1 MKQTHSL
8 SKKAGQFVHILFPI
22 LITQIAL
29 SAITFFDTNMSGK
42 FSTNDLAG
50 VAIGTSLWI
59 PVQTGLSGI
68 LMGITPIVSHLL
80 GSRKDKDVAY
90 QVTQGLWLSLLI
102 SLLVLAVGSIVLSP
116 VLNFMNLEPQV
127 RDIAFRFL
135 CAISFGII
143 PLFGYTVLRS
153 TIDALGQTRISM
165 LITLIALPVN
175 VGLNYLLI
183 FGNFGFPR
191 MGGVG
196 AGVASAIT
204 YWVIFAIALH
214 FVYRFEPFKSLQ
226 LFRKFYG
233 ISLSSFKELLK
244 IGVPIGFSIFFETA
258 VFSAVT
264 LLMSRFDTVT
274 IAAHQA
280 AINFA
285 STLYMIPL
293 SICMSLTI
301 LIGFETGSG
310 RLKDARQYSIMGI
323 ASAAALSLVTALVL
337 LFAGHH
343 VAGLYSDDSQVIE
356 LIQHFLIYA
365 IFFQISDAIA
375 TPTQG
380 VLRGYKD
387 VNPAFIICFIAYWV
401 IGLPTGYLLA
411 TYTDMGAYGYWIGLI
426 AGLAIGAILLLGRLV
441 KVQRSFSVRRDSE
454 ITGA

>member
-1 MKQTHSL
+1 MKQTETM
-8 SKKAGQFVHILFPI
+8 KQKAVQFLHILFPI

-29 SAITFFDTNMSGK
+29 SAIAFFDTNMSGK
-42 FSTNDLAG
+42 HGTNDLAG
-50 VAIGTSLWI
+50 VAIGTSLWS

-80 GSRKDKDVAY
+80 GSRSKEKVAY
-90 QVTQGLWLSLLI
+90 QVTQGLWLSLII
-102 SLLVLAVGSIVLSP
+102 SLIVIGAGSLILSP
-116 VLNFMNLEPQV
+116 VLDFMNLEPQV

-135 CAISFGII
+135 CAIGAGII
-143 PLFGYTVLRS
+143 PLFGYTVVRS

-183 FGNFGFPR
+183 YGKFGFPEL
-191 MGGVG
+191 GGVG

-204 YWVIFAIALH
+204 YWVIFAIALLIV
-214 FVYRFEPFKSLQ
+214 FRAEPFRSLRLFREFFWLSPKSL
-226 LFRKFYG
+226 
-233 ISLSSFKELLK
+233 KELLK

-258 VFSAVT
+258 VFAAVT

-293 SICMSLTI
+293 SICMTLTI
-301 LIGFETGSG
+301 LVGFENGSG
-310 RLKDARQYSIMGI
+310 RLKDARQYSVMGI
-323 ASAAALSLVTALVL
+323 SLAVSLSMVTALVL
-337 LFAGHH
+337 LFAGNS
-343 VAGLYSDDSQVIE
+343 VAGLYSDEPEVIA

-365 IFFQISDAIA
+365 IFFQISDAVA

-380 VLRGYKD
+380 VLRGYRD
-387 VNPAFIICFIAYWV
+387 VNPAFIICFVAYWV
-401 IGLPTGYLLA
+401 IGLPTGYVLA
-411 TYTDMGAYGYWIGLI
+411 THTGMGAYGYWVGLI
-426 AGLAIGAILLLGRLV
+426 TGLAIGAVLLLIRLV
-441 KVQRSFSVRRDSE
+441 RVQRRFAKEYAVQH
-454 ITGA
+454 

>member
-1 MKQTHSL
+1 MRQTNSLKQ
-8 SKKAGQFVHILFPI
+8 KVIQFFHILFPI
-22 LITQIAL
+22 LVTQIAL

-42 FSTNDLAG
+42 FSTADLAG

-59 PVQTGLSGI
+59 PIQTGLSGI
-68 LMGITPIVSHLL
+68 LMGITPIISQLI
-80 GSRKDKDVAY
+80 GSKKDKDVAY
-90 QVTQGLWLSLLI
+90 QVTQGIWLSLI
-102 SLLVLAVGSIVLSP
+102 VSGLVLLIGSFILSP
-116 VLNFMNLEPQV
+116 ILNFMSLEPEV
-127 RDIAFRFL
+127 RRVAFHFL
-135 CAISFGII
+135 FAISFGII

-153 TIDALGQTRISM
+153 CIDALGQTRVSM

-183 FGNFGFPR
+183 FGKFGFPR
-191 MGGVG
+191 LGGVG

-204 YWVIFAIALH
+204 YWVIFLIALL
-214 FVYRFEPFKSLQ
+214 FIYRAEPFVNLRI
-226 LFRKFYG
+226 FRRFYF
-233 ISLSSFKELLK
+233 ISLKSFKELLT

-285 STLYMIPL
+285 TTLYMIPL

-301 LIGFETGSG
+301 LVGFEIGSG
-310 RLKDARQYSIMGI
+310 RQKDARQYAIMGI
-323 ASAAALSLVTALVL
+323 GVAAILSLATALL
-337 LFAGHH
+337 LIFAGNH
-343 VAGLYSDDSQVIE
+343 VAGLYSDESHVIS

-380 VLRGYKD
+380 ALRGYKD

-401 IGLPTGYLLA
+401 IGLPTGYILA
-411 TYTDMGAYGYWIGLI
+411 TYTDLGAFGYWIGLI
-426 AGLAIGAILLLGRLV
+426 TGLAIGATLLLLRLV
-441 KVQRSFSVRRDSE
+441 KVQRRYATQHTE
-454 ITGA
+454 G

>member
-1 MKQTHSL
+1 MIQTYSIRQ
-8 SKKAGQFVHILFPI
+8 KALQFLHILFPI

-42 FSTNDLAG
+42 FGTNDLAG

-59 PVQTGLSGI
+59 PIQTGLSGI
-68 LMGITPIVSHLL
+68 LMGITPIVSHLI
-80 GSRKDKDVAY
+80 GSKRNKDVAY
-90 QVTQGLWLSLLI
+90 QVMQGMWLSLI
-102 SLLVLAVGSIVLSP
+102 VSVLVLVIGSFGLSP
-116 VLNFMNLEPQV
+116 ILNYMGLEPEV
-127 RDIAFRFL
+127 RDIAFQFL
-135 CAISFGII
+135 CAISAGII
-143 PLFGYTVLRS
+143 PLFGYTVVRS
-153 TIDALGQTRISM
+153 CIDALGQTRISM

-183 FGNFGFPR
+183 FGKFGFPQL
-191 MGGVG
+191 GGVG

-204 YWVIFAIALH
+204 YWVIFAIALL
-214 FVYRFEPFKSLQ
+214 FIYRTEPFSDLK
-226 LFRKFYG
+226 LFRKFYAM
-233 ISLSSFKELLK
+233 SLTSFKELLK

-301 LIGFETGSG
+301 LVGFESGSG
-310 RLKDARQYSIMGI
+310 RLKDARQYGMMGI
-323 ASAAALSLVTALVL
+323 CSAAVLSLLTALVL
-337 LFAGHH
+337 LFAGNH
-343 VAGLYSDDSQVIE
+343 VAGLYSDEPEVIT

-387 VNPAFIICFIAYWV
+387 VNPAFIICFVAYWV

-411 TYTDMGAYGYWIGLI
+411 TYTELGAYGYWIGLI
-426 AGLAIGAILLLGRLV
+426 TGLAIGAILLLSRLV
-441 KVQRSFSVRRDSE
+441 KVQNMYARQMLDTR
-454 ITGA
+454 

>member
-8 SKKAGQFVHILFPI
+8 RQKAGQFLHILFPI

-42 FSTNDLAG
+42 FGTNDLAG

-59 PVQTGLSGI
+59 SVQTGLSGI
-68 LMGITPIVSHLL
+68 LMGITPLVSHLV
-80 GSRKDKDVAY
+80 GSKKNKDVAY
-90 QVTQGLWLSLLI
+90 QVTQSMWLSLLI
-102 SLLVLAVGSIVLSP
+102 SILVLAIGSLILSP

-153 TIDALGQTRISM
+153 CIDALGQTRISM

-191 MGGVG
+191 LGGVG

-214 FVYRFEPFKSLQ
+214 FIYRWEPFKSLQ
-226 LFRKFYG
+226 LFRKFHSV
-233 ISLSSFKELLK
+233 SLSSCKELLK

-301 LIGFETGSG
+301 LVGFESGSG
-310 RLKDARQYSIMGI
+310 RLKDARQYSIIGI
-323 ASAAALSLVTALVL
+323 GSAAALSLLTALVL
-337 LFAGHH
+337 LFAGSS
-343 VAGLYSDDSQVIE
+343 VAGLYSNEPEVIS
-356 LIQHFLIYA
+356 LIRHFLIYA

-387 VNPAFIICFIAYWV
+387 VNPAFIICFAAYWI

-411 TYTDMGAYGYWIGLI
+411 TYTSMGAYGYWVGLI
-426 AGLAIGAILLLGRLV
+426 AGLAIGAILLLSRLV
-441 KVQRSFSVRRDSE
+441 KVQRNFRVQPVDK
-454 ITGA
+454 TAG

>member
-1 MKQTHSL
+1 MIQTTSLKQ
-8 SKKAGQFVHILFPI
+8 KAGQFFHILFPI
-22 LITQIAL
+22 LVTQIAL

-42 FSTNDLAG
+42 FGTVDLAG

-59 PVQTGLSGI
+59 PIQTGLSGI
-68 LMGITPIVSHLL
+68 LMGITPIVSQLI
-80 GSRKDKDVAY
+80 GSKKDKDVAF
-90 QVTQGLWLSLLI
+90 QVTQGIWLSLI
-102 SLLVLAVGSIVLSP
+102 VSIIVLLIGSFALSP
-116 VLNFMNLEPQV
+116 ILNFMNLEPGV
-127 RDIAFRFL
+127 RDVAFRFL
-135 CAISFGII
+135 SAISFGII

-153 TIDALGQTRISM
+153 CIDALGQTRVSM
-165 LITLIALPVN
+165 CITLIALPVN

-191 MGGVG
+191 LGGVG

-204 YWVIFAIALH
+204 YWVIFAVALLFIYRSQA
-214 FVYRFEPFKSLQ
+214 FVNLR
-226 LFRKFYG
+226 LFRNFYF
-233 ISLSSFKELLK
+233 ISLNSIKDLLK

-285 STLYMIPL
+285 TTLYMIPL
-293 SICMSLTI
+293 SICISLTI
-301 LIGFETGSG
+301 LVGFETGSG
-310 RLKDARQYSIMGI
+310 RQKDARQYAIMGI
-323 ASAAALSLVTALVL
+323 GLAAILSLATALLL
-337 LFAGHH
+337 LFAGNH
-343 VAGLYSDDSQVIE
+343 VAGLYSDEPDVIS

-380 VLRGYKD
+380 ALRGYKD

-401 IGLPTGYLLA
+401 IGLPTGYILA
-411 TYTDMGAYGYWIGLI
+411 TYTDLGAFGYWIGLI
-426 AGLAIGAILLLGRLV
+426 TGLAIGATLLLSRLI
-441 KVQRSFSVRRDSE
+441 KVQRRYAAQYTQEQPQS
-454 ITGA
+454 

>member
-1 MKQTHSL
+1 MIPTNSMKQ
-8 SKKAGQFVHILFPI
+8 KARQFLYILFPI
-22 LITQIAL
+22 LITQVAL

-42 FSTNDLAG
+42 YGTNDLAG

-59 PVQTGLSGI
+59 PIQTGLSGI
-68 LMGITPIVSHLL
+68 LMGITPIVSHLM
-80 GSRKDKDVAY
+80 GSKKEKDVAY
-90 QVTQGLWLSLLI
+90 QVTQGMWLSLLI
-102 SLLVLAVGSIVLSP
+102 SLLVLVLGAFALSP
-116 VLNFMNLEPQV
+116 VLDFMNLEPQV

-135 CAISFGII
+135 SAISVGII
-143 PLFGYTVLRS
+143 PLFGYTVIRS
-153 TIDALGQTRISM
+153 CIDALGQTRVSM
-165 LITLIALPVN
+165 FITLIALPVN

-183 FGNFGFPR
+183 FGKFGFPR
-191 MGGVG
+191 LGGVG

-204 YWVIFAIALH
+204 YWVIFAISLF
-214 FVYRFEPFKSLQ
+214 FVYRSEPFRSLQ
-226 LFRKFYG
+226 LFRRFYSM
-233 ISLSSFKELLK
+233 SLRSFKELLK

-301 LIGFETGSG
+301 LVGFESGSG
-310 RLKDARQYSIMGI
+310 RLKDARQYGIMGI
-323 ASAAALSLVTALVL
+323 GTAAVLSLVTALVL
-337 LFAGHH
+337 LFAGNH
-343 VAGLYSDDSQVIE
+343 VAGLYSDEPEVIS

-387 VNPAFIICFIAYWV
+387 VNPAFIICFVAYWV

-411 TYTDMGAYGYWIGLI
+411 TYTDLGAYGYWIGLI
-426 AGLAIGAILLLGRLV
+426 TGLAIGAILLLSRLV
-441 KVQRSFSVRRDSE
+441 KVQRQYGHTKTNTAR
-454 ITGA
+454 I

>member
-1 MKQTHSL
+1 MIQTTSLKQ
-8 SKKAGQFVHILFPI
+8 KAGQFFHILFPI
-22 LITQIAL
+22 LVTQIAL

-42 FSTNDLAG
+42 FGTVDLAG

-59 PVQTGLSGI
+59 PIQTGLSGI
-68 LMGITPIVSHLL
+68 LMGITPIVSQLI
-80 GSRKDKDVAY
+80 GSKKDKDVAF
-90 QVTQGLWLSLLI
+90 QVTQGIWLSLI
-102 SLLVLAVGSIVLSP
+102 VSIIVLLIGSFALSP
-116 VLNFMNLEPQV
+116 ILNFMNLEPGV
-127 RDIAFRFL
+127 RDVAFRFL
-135 CAISFGII
+135 RAISFGII

-153 TIDALGQTRISM
+153 CIDALGQTRVSM
-165 LITLIALPVN
+165 CITLIALPVN

-191 MGGVG
+191 LGGVG

-204 YWVIFAIALH
+204 YWVIFAVALLFIYRSQA
-214 FVYRFEPFKSLQ
+214 FVNLR
-226 LFRKFYG
+226 LFRNFYF
-233 ISLSSFKELLK
+233 ISLNSIKDLLK

-285 STLYMIPL
+285 TTLYMIPL
-293 SICMSLTI
+293 SICISLTI
-301 LIGFETGSG
+301 LVGFETGSG
-310 RLKDARQYSIMGI
+310 RQKDARQYAIMGI
-323 ASAAALSLVTALVL
+323 GLAAILSLATALLL
-337 LFAGHH
+337 LFAGNH
-343 VAGLYSDDSQVIE
+343 VAGLYSDEPDVIS

-380 VLRGYKD
+380 ALRGYKD

-401 IGLPTGYLLA
+401 IGLPTGYILA
-411 TYTDMGAYGYWIGLI
+411 TYTDLGAFGYWIGLI
-426 AGLAIGAILLLGRLV
+426 TGLAIGATLLLSRLI
-441 KVQRSFSVRRDSE
+441 KVQRRYAAQYTQEQPQS
-454 ITGA
+454 

>member
-1 MKQTHSL
+1 MIQTTSLKQ
-8 SKKAGQFVHILFPI
+8 KAGQFFHILFPI
-22 LITQIAL
+22 LVTQIAL

-42 FSTNDLAG
+42 FGTVDLAG

-59 PVQTGLSGI
+59 PIQTGLSGI
-68 LMGITPIVSHLL
+68 LMGITPIVSQLI
-80 GSRKDKDVAY
+80 GSKKDKDVAF
-90 QVTQGLWLSLLI
+90 QVTQGIWLSLI
-102 SLLVLAVGSIVLSP
+102 VSIIVLLIGSFALSP
-116 VLNFMNLEPQV
+116 ILNFMNLEPGV
-127 RDIAFRFL
+127 RDVAFRFL
-135 CAISFGII
+135 SSISFGII

-153 TIDALGQTRISM
+153 CIDALGQTRVSM
-165 LITLIALPVN
+165 CITLIALPVN

-191 MGGVG
+191 LGGVG

-204 YWVIFAIALH
+204 YWVIFAVALLFIYRSQA
-214 FVYRFEPFKSLQ
+214 FVNLR
-226 LFRKFYG
+226 LFRNFYF
-233 ISLSSFKELLK
+233 ISLNSIKDLLK

-285 STLYMIPL
+285 TTLYMIPL
-293 SICMSLTI
+293 SICISLTI
-301 LIGFETGSG
+301 LVGFETGSG
-310 RLKDARQYSIMGI
+310 RQKDARQYAIMGI
-323 ASAAALSLVTALVL
+323 GLAAILSLATALLL
-337 LFAGHH
+337 LFAGNH
-343 VAGLYSDDSQVIE
+343 VAGLYSDEPDVIS

-380 VLRGYKD
+380 ALRGYKD

-401 IGLPTGYLLA
+401 IGLPTGYILA
-411 TYTDMGAYGYWIGLI
+411 TYTDLGAFGYWIGLI
-426 AGLAIGAILLLGRLV
+426 TGLAIGATLLLSRLI
-441 KVQRSFSVRRDSE
+441 KVQRRYAAQYTQEQLQS
-454 ITGA
+454 

>member
-1 MKQTHSL
+1 MIQTTSFKQ
-8 SKKAGQFVHILFPI
+8 KAGQFFHILFPI
-22 LITQIAL
+22 LVTQIAL

-42 FSTNDLAG
+42 FGTVDLAG

-59 PVQTGLSGI
+59 PIQTGLSGI
-68 LMGITPIVSHLL
+68 LMGITPIVSQLI
-80 GSRKDKDVAY
+80 GSKKDKDVAF
-90 QVTQGLWLSLLI
+90 QVTQGIWLSLIVSITVLLI
-102 SLLVLAVGSIVLSP
+102 GSFILSP
-116 VLNFMNLEPQV
+116 ILNFMNLEPGV
-127 RDIAFRFL
+127 RDVAFRFL
-135 CAISFGII
+135 SAISFGII

-153 TIDALGQTRISM
+153 CIDALGQTRVSM
-165 LITLIALPVN
+165 CITLIALPVN

-191 MGGVG
+191 LGGVG

-204 YWVIFAIALH
+204 YWVIFAVASLFIYRAKA
-214 FVYRFEPFKSLQ
+214 FVALQ
-226 LFRKFYG
+226 LFRKFYS
-233 ISLSSFKELLK
+233 ISLQSIKELLK

-301 LIGFETGSG
+301 LVGFETGSG
-310 RLKDARQYSIMGI
+310 RQRDARQYAIMGI
-323 ASAAALSLVTALVL
+323 GLAAMLSLVTALIL
-337 LFAGHH
+337 LFAGNH
-343 VAGLYSDDSQVIE
+343 VAGLYSDDADVIS

-401 IGLPTGYLLA
+401 IGLPTGYVLA
-411 TYTDMGAYGYWIGLI
+411 TYTELGAFGYWIGLI
-426 AGLAIGAILLLGRLV
+426 TGLAIGAVLLLSRLV
-441 KVQRSFSVRRDSE
+441 RVQRQYAAQFMKKQPQS
-454 ITGA
+454 

>member
-1 MKQTHSL
+1 MNQTHSL
-8 SKKAGQFVHILFPI
+8 RQKTGQFLHILFPI

-42 FSTNDLAG
+42 YGTDDLAG

-59 PVQTGLSGI
+59 PIQTGLSGI
-68 LMGITPIVSHLL
+68 LMGITPIVSHLI
-80 GSRKDKDVAY
+80 GSRKNKDVAY
-90 QVTQGLWLSLLI
+90 QVTQGIWLSLLI
-102 SLLVLAVGSIVLSP
+102 SLLVLAAGSLVLSP

-135 CAISFGII
+135 CAISVGII

-153 TIDALGQTRISM
+153 TIDALGQTRVSM

-183 FGNFGFPR
+183 FGKFGFPE

-204 YWVIFAIALH
+204 YWVIFAVALH
-214 FVYRFEPFKSLQ
+214 FIYRFEPFKGLQ

-233 ISLSSFKELLK
+233 LSLKSFKELLK

-301 LIGFETGSG
+301 LVGFESGSG

-323 ASAAALSLVTALVL
+323 GSAAVLSLLTALVL
-337 LFAGHH
+337 LFAGNH
-343 VAGLYSDDSQVIE
+343 VAGLYSDESEVIA

-426 AGLAIGAILLLGRLV
+426 TGLAIGAILLLGRLV
-441 KVQRSFSVRRDSE
+441 KVQRNFSARTVE
-454 ITGA
+454 QNNG

>member
-1 MKQTHSL
+1 MIQTNSIKQ
-8 SKKAGQFVHILFPI
+8 KMGQFLHILFPI
-22 LITQIAL
+22 LVTQIAL

-42 FSTNDLAG
+42 FGTADLAG

-59 PVQTGLSGI
+59 PIQTGLNGI
-68 LMGITPIVSHLL
+68 LMGITPIVSHLV
-80 GSRKDKDVAY
+80 GSKRDNEVAY
-90 QVTQGLWLSLLI
+90 KVTQGIWLSLI
-102 SLLVLAVGSIVLSP
+102 VSVLVLLLGFLSLSP
-116 VLNFMNLEPQV
+116 ILNFMNLEPAV
-127 RDIAFRFL
+127 RDIAARFL
-135 CAISFGII
+135 TAISFGII

-153 TIDALGQTRISM
+153 CIDALGQTRVSM
-165 LITLIALPVN
+165 FITLIALPVN

-183 FGNFGFPR
+183 FGKFGFPQ

-204 YWVIFAIALH
+204 YWVIFLVALV
-214 FVYRFEPFKSLQ
+214 FIYRAEPFVGLR
-226 LFRKFYG
+226 LFRKFHFM
-233 ISLSSFKELLK
+233 SLSTFKELLK

-264 LLMSRFDTVT
+264 LLMSRFDTMT

-301 LIGFETGSG
+301 LVGFETGSG
-310 RLKDARQYSIMGI
+310 RLKDARQYGI
-323 ASAAALSLVTALVL
+323 IGIGTAAVLSFATALVL
-337 LFAGHH
+337 LFAGNH
-343 VAGLYSDDSQVIE
+343 VAGLYSDEPAVIS

-401 IGLPTGYLLA
+401 IGLPVGYVLA
-411 TYTDMGAYGYWIGLI
+411 TYTDLGAYGYWIGLI
-426 AGLAIGAILLLGRLV
+426 TGLAIGAILLMSRLV
-441 KVQRSFSVRRDSE
+441 IVQRHFAAKVKAGE
-454 ITGA
+454 V

>member
-8 SKKAGQFVHILFPI
+8 RQKAGQFLHILFPI

-42 FSTNDLAG
+42 FGTNDLAG

-68 LMGITPIVSHLL
+68 LMGITPLVSHLV
-80 GSRKDKDVAY
+80 GSKKNKDVAY
-90 QVTQGLWLSLLI
+90 QVTQSMWLSLLI
-102 SLLVLAVGSIVLSP
+102 SILVLAIGSLILSP

-153 TIDALGQTRISM
+153 CIDALGQTRISM

-191 MGGVG
+191 LGGVG

-214 FVYRFEPFKSLQ
+214 FIYRWEPFKSLQ
-226 LFRKFYG
+226 LFRKFHSV
-233 ISLSSFKELLK
+233 SLSSCKELLK

-301 LIGFETGSG
+301 LVGFESGSG
-310 RLKDARQYSIMGI
+310 RLKDARQYSIIGI
-323 ASAAALSLVTALVL
+323 GSAAALSLLTALVL
-337 LFAGHH
+337 LFAGSS
-343 VAGLYSDDSQVIE
+343 VAGLYSNEPEVIS
-356 LIQHFLIYA
+356 LIRHFLIYA

-380 VLRGYKD
+380 ALRGYKD
-387 VNPAFIICFIAYWV
+387 VNPAFIICFAAYWI

-411 TYTDMGAYGYWIGLI
+411 TYTSMGAYGYWVGLI
-426 AGLAIGAILLLGRLV
+426 AGLAIGAILLLSRLV
-441 KVQRSFSVRRDSE
+441 KVQRNFRVQPVDK
-454 ITGA
+454 TAG

>member
-1 MKQTHSL
+1 MKQTYSL
-8 SKKAGQFVHILFPI
+8 KQKAGQFLHILFPI

-42 FSTNDLAG
+42 FGTNDLAG

-59 PVQTGLSGI
+59 PIQTGLSGI
-68 LMGITPIVSHLL
+68 LMGITPIVSHLI
-80 GSRKDKDVAY
+80 GSRKNKDVSY
-90 QVTQGLWLSLLI
+90 QVTQGIWLSLLI
-102 SLLVLAVGSIVLSP
+102 SLLVLAAGSLVLSP

-135 CAISFGII
+135 CAISIGII

-183 FGNFGFPR
+183 FGKFGFPQ

-204 YWVIFAIALH
+204 YWVIFAVALH
-214 FVYRFEPFKSLQ
+214 FIYRYDPFKSLQ

-301 LIGFETGSG
+301 LVGFESGSG

-323 ASAAALSLVTALVL
+323 GTAAALSLLTALIL
-337 LFAGHH
+337 LFAGSH
-343 VAGLYSDDSQVIE
+343 VAGLYSDESEVIA

-411 TYTDMGAYGYWIGLI
+411 TYSDMGAYGYWVGLI
-426 AGLAIGAILLLGRLV
+426 AGLAIGAILLLARLM
-441 KVQRSFSVRRDSE
+441 KVQRRFSASA
-454 ITGA
+454 TG

>member
-8 SKKAGQFVHILFPI
+8 RQKAGQFLHILFPI

-42 FSTNDLAG
+42 FGTDDLAG

-59 PVQTGLSGI
+59 PIQTGLSGI
-68 LMGITPIVSHLL
+68 LMGITPIVSHLI
-80 GSRKDKDVAY
+80 GSRKNKDVAY
-90 QVTQGLWLSLLI
+90 QVTQGIWLSLLI
-102 SLLVLAVGSIVLSP
+102 SLLVLAAGSLVLSP

-135 CAISFGII
+135 CAISIGII

-153 TIDALGQTRISM
+153 TIDALGQTRVSM

-183 FGNFGFPR
+183 FGKFGFPE

-204 YWVIFAIALH
+204 YWVIFAVALH
-214 FVYRFEPFKSLQ
+214 FIYRFEPFKSLQ

-233 ISLSSFKELLK
+233 LSLTSFKELLK

-301 LIGFETGSG
+301 LVGFESGSG

-323 ASAAALSLVTALVL
+323 GSAAALSLLTALVL
-337 LFAGHH
+337 LFAGNH
-343 VAGLYSDDSQVIE
+343 VAGLYSDESEVIG

-441 KVQRSFSVRRDSE
+441 KVQRNFSARILE
-454 ITGA
+454 QNNG

>member
-1 MKQTHSL
+1 MIQTTSLKQ
-8 SKKAGQFVHILFPI
+8 KAGQFFHILFPI
-22 LITQIAL
+22 LVTQIAL

-42 FSTNDLAG
+42 FGTVDLAG

-59 PVQTGLSGI
+59 PIQTGLSGI
-68 LMGITPIVSHLL
+68 LMGITPIVSQLI
-80 GSRKDKDVAY
+80 GSKKDKDVAF
-90 QVTQGLWLSLLI
+90 QVTQGIWLSLIVSITVLLI
-102 SLLVLAVGSIVLSP
+102 GSFSLSP
-116 VLNFMNLEPQV
+116 ILNFMNLEPGV
-127 RDIAFRFL
+127 RDVAFRFL
-135 CAISFGII
+135 SAISFGII

-153 TIDALGQTRISM
+153 CIDALGQTRVSM
-165 LITLIALPVN
+165 FITLIALPVN

-191 MGGVG
+191 LGGVG

-204 YWVIFAIALH
+204 YWVIFAVASLFIYRAEA
-214 FVYRFEPFKSLQ
+214 FVNLR
-226 LFRKFYG
+226 LFRKFYL
-233 ISLSSFKELLK
+233 ISLKSIKELLK

-301 LIGFETGSG
+301 LVGFETGSG
-310 RLKDARQYSIMGI
+310 RQKDARQYALMGI
-323 ASAAALSLVTALVL
+323 GLAATLSLVTALIL
-337 LFAGHH
+337 LFAGNH
-343 VAGLYSDDSQVIE
+343 VAGIYSDDADVIS

-387 VNPAFIICFIAYWV
+387 VNPAFIISFISYWV
-401 IGLPTGYLLA
+401 IGLPTGYVLA
-411 TYTDMGAYGYWIGLI
+411 TYTNLGAFGYWIGLI
-426 AGLAIGAILLLGRLV
+426 TGLAIGAILLLSRLV
-441 KVQRSFSVRRDSE
+441 RVQRQYAAQFMKKQPQ
-454 ITGA
+454 I

>member
-1 MKQTHSL
+1 MIQTTSLKQ
-8 SKKAGQFVHILFPI
+8 KAGQFFHILFPI
-22 LITQIAL
+22 LVTQIAL

-42 FSTNDLAG
+42 FGTVDLAG

-59 PVQTGLSGI
+59 PIQTGLSGI
-68 LMGITPIVSHLL
+68 LMGITPIVSQLI
-80 GSRKDKDVAY
+80 GNKKDKDVAF
-90 QVTQGLWLSLLI
+90 QVTQGIWLSLI
-102 SLLVLAVGSIVLSP
+102 VSIIVLLIGSFALSP
-116 VLNFMNLEPQV
+116 ILNFMNLEPGV
-127 RDIAFRFL
+127 RDVAFRFL
-135 CAISFGII
+135 SAISFGII

-153 TIDALGQTRISM
+153 CIDALGQTRVSM
-165 LITLIALPVN
+165 CITLIALPVN

-191 MGGVG
+191 LGGVG

-204 YWVIFAIALH
+204 YWVIFAVALLFIYRSQA
-214 FVYRFEPFKSLQ
+214 FVNLR
-226 LFRKFYG
+226 LFRNFYF
-233 ISLSSFKELLK
+233 ISLNSIKDLLK

-285 STLYMIPL
+285 TTLYMIPL
-293 SICMSLTI
+293 SICISLTI
-301 LIGFETGSG
+301 LVGFETGSG
-310 RLKDARQYSIMGI
+310 RQKDARQYAIMGI
-323 ASAAALSLVTALVL
+323 GLAAILSLATALLL
-337 LFAGHH
+337 LFAGNH
-343 VAGLYSDDSQVIE
+343 VAGLYSDEPDVIS

-380 VLRGYKD
+380 ALRGYKD

-401 IGLPTGYLLA
+401 IGLPTGYVLA
-411 TYTDMGAYGYWIGLI
+411 TYTDLGAFGYWIGLI
-426 AGLAIGAILLLGRLV
+426 TGLAIGATLLLSRLI
-441 KVQRSFSVRRDSE
+441 KVQRRYAAQYTQEQPQS
-454 ITGA
+454 